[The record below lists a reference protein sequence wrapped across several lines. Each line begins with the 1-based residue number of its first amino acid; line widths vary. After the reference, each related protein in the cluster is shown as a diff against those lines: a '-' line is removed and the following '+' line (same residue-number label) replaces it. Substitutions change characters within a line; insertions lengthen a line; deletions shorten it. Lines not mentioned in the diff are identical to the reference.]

1 MSTDSA
7 LMRGLRRTSCL
18 LCLSLCINA
27 STSVV
32 FAGPP
37 HTVEISLNKGE
48 QRVLPTDNA
57 RSYSEGT
64 PGIVDVRLTR
74 DGAQFVVVGLR
85 AGETSLLLLLRDGTE
100 VYYRLLVRDPDAE
113 QAPTRDTDT
122 EPRVVQR
129 PNIRLDFYFV
139 ELSQTYGHQ
148 LGVGWP
154 GSVGGGAFS
163 ANFDV
168 LAGGFQSATAVVA
181 NQVLPRLDLA
191 QSEGWAKV
199 MRRAAVI
206 TANGTEATFAGGG
219 EVNVAV
225 TGGFGG
231 SLTQVRYGS
240 VIGVLPRFD
249 SETGRIELRVHADVS
264 DLTPDNGTGVPGRT
278 TSTLDTVVNLEL
290 SQSIVLAGLS
300 SQGASE
306 NTSGLPWLSQIPIL
320 GALFGSHRASARD
333 TETLIFIVPTV
344 VESVDARDRETMER
358 ALQLYEAF
366 DGDDEELREL
376 TRGVLPEVT
385 P

>member
-1 MSTDSA
+1 MS
-7 LMRGLRRTSCL
+7 RF
-18 LCLSLCINA
+18 LCLVLCV
-27 STSVV
+27 STTVA
-32 FAGPP
+32 FADPP
-37 HTVEISLNKGE
+37 QTLEISLGKGE

-74 DGAQFVVVGLR
+74 DGAHFVVVGLR

-100 VYYRLLVRDPDAE
+100 VYYRLLVRDPDGE
-113 QAPTRDTDT
+113 QASARDTDVQ
-122 EPRVVQR
+122 PRVVQR

-154 GSVGGGAFS
+154 GSIGGGTFS
-163 ANFDV
+163 ASFDV

-219 EVNVAV
+219 EVNVVVA
-225 TGGFGG
+225 GGFGG

-249 SETGRIELRVHADVS
+249 SESGRIELQIHADVS

-306 NTSGLPWLSQIPIL
+306 DTSGVPWLSQIPIL

-358 ALQLYEAF
+358 ALELYEAYE
-366 DGDDEELREL
+366 GEDEGLHEL
-376 TRGVLPEVT
+376 TRRMSPEVT